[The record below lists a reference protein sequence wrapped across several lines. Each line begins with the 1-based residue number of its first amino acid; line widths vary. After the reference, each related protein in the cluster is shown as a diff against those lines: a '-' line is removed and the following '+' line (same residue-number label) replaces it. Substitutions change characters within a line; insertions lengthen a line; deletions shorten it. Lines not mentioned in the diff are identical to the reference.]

1 MGVCYASDVVSYARS
16 QKGTKEGKN
25 NWNPYAQMLDA
36 VNYFYPQKKQNL
48 PWCCCYVDACVFV
61 ASGKDKSKA
70 DAVLYQPATNNYS
83 AVVSYL
89 AGYFKNKEA
98 FFTDKN
104 KVEIGDVVFF
114 NEVDKNGKV
123 VSTMAH
129 TGLVIDRDEY
139 GITTS
144 EGNRNDKVSECQYLF
159 TSIGTK
165 INGFGKPK
173 YDKKPEPEPLPIP
186 TPEPTPVADNLYRV
200 VNIKTFLAI
209 RSEPNAN
216 GKKLGELY
224 NDAIV
229 TVLEKKNGWAR
240 ITGTSW
246 VYMSY
251 LKKV

>member
-25 NWNPYAQMLDA
+25 NWNPYAKELDSIK
-36 VNYFYPQKKQNL
+36 YFNPMTKQNL
-48 PWCCCYVDACVFV
+48 PWCCVYVDDCVYNG
-61 ASGKDKSKA
+61 SGKDKAYTQKI
-70 DAVLYQPATNNYS
+70 LYQPSYDNLS
-83 AVVSYL
+83 AVVKYL
-89 AGYFKNKEA
+89 AGYFKTAGA

-114 NEVDKNGKV
+114 NSIDSKGKV
-123 VSTMAH
+123 TSTFSH
-129 TGLVIDRDEY
+129 TGLVIDRDDR

-186 TPEPTPVADNLYRV
+186 TPEPTPVVSNLYKV

-209 RSEPNAN
+209 RSEPSAN

-229 TVLEKKNGWAR
+229 SVEEQTNGWGR
-240 ITGTSW
+240 ISGNSW